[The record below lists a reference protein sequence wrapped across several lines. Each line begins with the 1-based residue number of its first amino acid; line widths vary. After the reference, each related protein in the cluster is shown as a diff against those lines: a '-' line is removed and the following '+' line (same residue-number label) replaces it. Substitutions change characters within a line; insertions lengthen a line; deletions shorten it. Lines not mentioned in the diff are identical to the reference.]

1 MLSYRHGFHAGNWAD
16 VHKHAALALLL
27 AHLKQ
32 KDKPFTVVDPFAGDA
47 VYDLTSPEALK
58 TGEFRDGIAR
68 IWRRTDAPDG
78 VAWYLAQVRAL
89 NAKPRLATYPGSP
102 VLARAA
108 LRRAD
113 RLIAG
118 ELHPTAYAAL
128 KRWAKGD
135 PRIAVHRRDGFE
147 LLGAIV
153 PPPAPRGLVLIDPSY
168 EVKSEYD
175 TLAPALVQALGKW
188 THGIYAVWYPILR
201 EGRHRSLLA
210 ALARLPA
217 DGMLVSELA
226 PPSPPPT
233 GLQGSGLTIVNPPW
247 RFEADMEDAGRWIAA
262 ALWGP
267 RAGRHELSA
276 IKLIRPDEINAKSP
290 S

>member
-1 MLSYRHGFHAGNWAD
+1 MLSYRHGFHAGFWAD

-27 AHLKQ
+27 AHLKR
-32 KDKPFTVVDPFAGDA
+32 KDTPFTVIDPFAGDA
-47 VYDLTSPEALK
+47 VYDLASPEALK
-58 TGEFRDGIAR
+58 TGEFRDGISR
-68 IWRRTDAPDG
+68 LWRRSDAPDG

-102 VLARAA
+102 ELARAA

-135 PRIAVHRRDGFE
+135 ARIAVHRRDGFE
-147 LLGAIV
+147 LISAVV
-153 PPPAPRGLVLIDPSY
+153 PPPVPRGLVLIDPSY
-168 EVKSEYD
+168 EVKAEYD
-175 TLAPALVQALGKW
+175 TLAPALATALGKW
-188 THGIYAVWYPILR
+188 PHGIYAVWYPILP
-201 EGRHRSLLA
+201 EGRHRALLA

-226 PPSPPPT
+226 PSAPPAS
-233 GLQGSGLTIVNPPW
+233 GLQGSGLAIVNPPW
-247 RFEADMEDAGRWIAA
+247 RFEQAMDEAGRWIAA
-262 ALWGP
+262 ALWAP
-267 RAGRHELSA
+267 RAGRHA
-276 IKLIRPDEINAKSP
+276 MRPLAPARAEEA
-290 S
+290 